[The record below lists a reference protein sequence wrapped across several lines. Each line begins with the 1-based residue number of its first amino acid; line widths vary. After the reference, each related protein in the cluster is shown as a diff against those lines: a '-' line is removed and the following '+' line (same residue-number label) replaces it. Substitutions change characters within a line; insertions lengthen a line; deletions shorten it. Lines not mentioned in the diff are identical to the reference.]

1 MVRHCFIVYHDTL
14 PRRLLPAK
22 PPSLGRPMRHSWWRT
37 LRSHLPKRVKFV
49 STFSV
54 SGQVQVSIVSKTNN
68 ASIARHWSLPYVSDA
83 RLRSAFATRTDRL
96 LSSDE
101 YTRSGKDPEVSGR
114 HLSHIDDLSD
124 DICCKGNFPAI
135 LGHEGGGIVSNHHCN
150 ITNIHIVTSN
160 VFRSSPSAR
169 VSPACSQ
176 ETMSSLF
183 TPQVG
188 D

>member
-1 MVRHCFIVYHDTL
+1 
-14 PRRLLPAK
+14 
-22 PPSLGRPMRHSWWRT
+22 MRHSWWRT

-54 SGQVQVSIVSKTNN
+54 SGQVQVSIVSKTKN
-68 ASIARHWSLPYVSDA
+68 ASVARHWSLPYVSDA

-135 LGHEGGGIVSNHHCN
+135 LGHEGGGIVSKSPLEYHKYSHSDFKCLQVES
-150 ITNIHIVTSN
+150 IGEGVTS
-160 VFRSSPSAR
+160 VQP
-169 VSPACSQ
+169 
-176 ETMSSLF
+176 
-183 TPQVG
+183 G
-188 D
+188 DHVIPLYTAGR